1 MRRSLGIGRRLV
13 ARATGAGL
21 VLGLVAMWHAAPAA
35 LAVGAPPERSAVA
48 DAVMA
53 GDAVAVR
60 AMLKA
65 GADVNAAQGDGM
77 TALHWAAM
85 KGHAELAQM
94 LLYAGASHGATTR
107 LGAYTPLH
115 LAAKQGSAAIVDALV
130 SAGASVTA
138 VSASGATALM
148 MAAESGVLPAVQ
160 RLVAA
165 GAAVNAV
172 ESAKGQSAL
181 MFAAAFDRPAVVAF
195 LLAQGA
201 NPGLTTTVVDL
212 ATLTDPSADQGARA
226 AQRQAGAGPQAA
238 QVPGLSR
245 QFRYNELIG
254 TQGGLTALLFASREG
269 YLDTAMAL
277 LDGGAS
283 VNQVNP
289 GDKTSPLLMAVING
303 HFDLAMRFLDRGA
316 DVSLSAVNGAAPLFA
331 TLNHRWAPKS
341 QYPNPKG
348 YQQQTTSYLRLM
360 HTLLDRGAD
369 PNARIRK
376 KVWYQAFNSDFAGVD
391 EIGATPFW
399 RAAYASDVD
408 AMQLLMRYGAD
419 PHIPTA
425 KPAGRPFTGDGI
437 RQTSDVSGVPP
448 VPLGGPAVPPLLAAS
463 GVGYG
468 EGFAAN
474 SHRYAETGFLP
485 AIKYLVEVV
494 GADVNA
500 VDHEGNT
507 ALHLAAS
514 RGDNASIQYLVSK
527 GAVVTAVN
535 REGQTTV
542 DMANGPVQRT
552 QPYPDTIALLEKL
565 GATNNHKCISC

>member
-1 MRRSLGIGRRLV
+1 MMRRLV
-13 ARATGAGL
+13 GMGAGAGL
-21 VLGLVAMWHAAPAA
+21 VLGVVAMLGAAAAAP
-35 LAVGAPPERSAVA
+35 VA

-53 GDAVAVR
+53 GDVAAVR
-60 AMLKA
+60 AMLKS
-65 GADVNAAQGDGM
+65 GADVNGAQGDGM

-85 KGHAELAQM
+85 KGQTEMAQM
-94 LLYAGASHGATTR
+94 LVYAGANHAATTR

-115 LAAKQGSAAIVDALV
+115 LAAKSGSAPVVDMLV
-130 SAGASVTA
+130 TAGASVRA
-138 VSASGATALM
+138 VSTTGATPLM
-148 MAAESGVLPAVQ
+148 MAAESGVLAAAE

-165 GAAVNAV
+165 GADLNAV

-181 MFAAAFDRPAVVAF
+181 MFAAAFDRTSMVTLLIAKGADPA
-195 LLAQGA
+195 LS
-201 NPGLTTTVVDL
+201 TKVVDL
-212 ATLTDPSADQGARA
+212 AKLTDPNAEQFERRASAAAGPARA
-226 AQRQAGAGPQAA
+226 VQI
-238 QVPGLSR
+238 PGLSR

-254 TQGGLTALLFASREG
+254 TQGGLTALLFATREG
-269 YLDTAMAL
+269 YADTAMAL
-277 LDGGAS
+277 LAGGANL
-283 VNQVNP
+283 NQVNP
-289 GDKTSPLLMAVING
+289 GDHTSPLLMAVING
-303 HFDLAMRFLDRGA
+303 HFDLAMRFLEKEA
-316 DVSLSAVNGAAPLFA
+316 DVSLPAANGAAPLFA

-348 YQQQTTSYLRLM
+348 YMQQTTSYLQLM
-360 HTLLDRGAD
+360 QALLDKGAD

-391 EIGATPFW
+391 EMGATPFW

-408 AMQLLMRYGAD
+408 AMRLLVKYGAD
-419 PHIPTA
+419 PHIPTV

-437 RQTSDVSGVPP
+437 RVTSDVSAMAP
-448 VPLGGPAVPPLLAAS
+448 VPVGGPAVPPLLAAS

-485 AIKYLVEVV
+485 GIKYLIEEI

-514 RGDNASIQYLVSK
+514 RGDNASIEYLVSK
-527 GAVVTAVN
+527 GAIVAAVN

-552 QPYPDTIALLEKL
+552 QPYPDTIALLERL
-565 GATNNHKCISC
+565 GAVNNRKCVSC

>member
-1 MRRSLGIGRRLV
+1 MRRLAGMS
-13 ARATGAGL
+13 AGAGL
-21 VLGLVAMWHAAPAA
+21 VLGVVAMLSAATT
-35 LAVGAPPERSAVA
+35 APVA

-53 GDAVAVR
+53 GDVAAVR
-60 AMLKA
+60 AMLKN
-65 GADVNAAQGDGM
+65 GADVNGAQGDGM

-85 KGHAELAQM
+85 KGQTEIAQM
-94 LLYAGASHGATTR
+94 LIYAGANHAATTR

-115 LAAKQGSAAIVDALV
+115 LAAKTGSAPVVDLLV
-130 SAGASVTA
+130 SAGAHVRAVTTT
-138 VSASGATALM
+138 GATSLM
-148 MAAESGVLPAVQ
+148 MAAESGVLAAAE
-160 RLVAA
+160 RLLAA
-165 GAAVNAV
+165 GADVNVV

-181 MFAAAFDRPAVVAF
+181 MFAAAFDRTSMVTF
-195 LLAQGA
+195 LLATGA
-201 NPGLTTTVVDL
+201 DAALTTKVVDL
-212 ATLTDPSADQGARA
+212 AKLTDPNAEQFERAQQRQQGAA
-226 AQRQAGAGPQAA
+226 APAA
-238 QVPGLSR
+238 RPVQVPGLSR

-254 TQGGLTALLFASREG
+254 TQGGLTALLFAAREG
-269 YLDTAMAL
+269 YAETALAL
-277 LDGGAS
+277 LAGGAN

-289 GDKTSPLLMAVING
+289 GDRTSPLLMAVING
-303 HFDLAMRFLDRGA
+303 HFDLAMRFLERGA
-316 DVSLSAVNGAAPLFA
+316 DVSLPAVNGAAPLFA

-348 YQQQTTSYLRLM
+348 YQQQTTSYLQLM
-360 HTLLDRGAD
+360 QALLDKGAD
-369 PNARIRK
+369 PNARIQK

-399 RAAYASDVD
+399 RAAYASDVE
-408 AMQLLMRYGAD
+408 AMRLLVTHGAD
-419 PHIPTA
+419 PHISTV

-437 RQTSDVSGVPP
+437 RVTSDVSAIPP
-448 VPLGGPAVPPLLAAS
+448 VPVGGPAVPPLLAAS

-474 SHRYAETGFLP
+474 SHRYAETGFL
-485 AIKYLVEVV
+485 AGIKYLVEEI

-514 RGDNASIQYLVSK
+514 RGDNASIEYLVSK
-527 GAVVTAVN
+527 GALVTAVN

-565 GATNNHKCISC
+565 GAVNHHKCVSC

>member
-1 MRRSLGIGRRLV
+1 MMRRLV
-13 ARATGAGL
+13 GVGAGAGL
-21 VLGLVAMWHAAPAA
+21 VLGLVAMVSAATT
-35 LAVGAPPERSAVA
+35 APVA

-53 GDAVAVR
+53 GDVAAVR
-60 AMLKA
+60 AMLKH
-65 GADVNAAQGDGM
+65 GADVNGAQGDGM

-85 KGHAELAQM
+85 KGQTEIAQM
-94 LLYAGASHGATTR
+94 LVYAGANHAATTR

-115 LAAKQGSAAIVDALV
+115 LAAKAGSAPVVDLLV
-130 SAGASVTA
+130 SAGAHVRA
-138 VSASGATALM
+138 VSTTGATPLM
-148 MAAESGVLPAVQ
+148 MAAESGVLAAAE
-160 RLVAA
+160 RLVLA
-165 GAAVNAV
+165 GADVNVV

-181 MFAAAFDRPAVVAF
+181 MFAAAFDRTSMVTF
-195 LLAQGA
+195 LLSKGA
-201 NPGLTTTVVDL
+201 NPALTTKVVDL
-212 ATLTDPSADQGARA
+212 AKLTDPNAEQFERRA
-226 AQRQAGAGPQAA
+226 NAAAGPSRAVQI
-238 QVPGLSR
+238 PGLSR

-254 TQGGLTALLFASREG
+254 TQGGLTALLFAAREG
-269 YLDTAMAL
+269 YADTALAL
-277 LDGGAS
+277 LAGGAKI
-283 VNQVNP
+283 NQVNP
-289 GDKTSPLLMAVING
+289 GDHTTPLLMAVING
-303 HFDLAMRFLDRGA
+303 HFDLAMRFLEQGA
-316 DVSLSAVNGAAPLFA
+316 DVSLTAVNGAAPLFA

-348 YQQQTTSYLRLM
+348 YQQQTTSYLQLM
-360 HTLLDRGAD
+360 QALLDKGAD
-369 PNARIRK
+369 PNARIQK

-408 AMQLLMRYGAD
+408 AMRLLVTHGAD
-419 PHIPTA
+419 PHIPTV

-437 RQTSDVSGVPP
+437 RVTTDVSAIPP
-448 VPLGGPAVPPLLAAS
+448 VPVGGPAVPPLLAAS

-485 AIKYLVEVV
+485 GIKYLVEEI
-494 GADVNA
+494 GAEVNA

-514 RGDNASIQYLVSK
+514 RGDNASIEYLVSK
-527 GAVVTAVN
+527 GALVTAVN

-565 GATNNHKCISC
+565 GALNHHKCVSC

>member
-1 MRRSLGIGRRLV
+1 MRRLAGMS
-13 ARATGAGL
+13 AGAGL
-21 VLGLVAMWHAAPAA
+21 VLGVVAMLSAATT
-35 LAVGAPPERSAVA
+35 APVA

-53 GDAVAVR
+53 GDVAAVR
-60 AMLKA
+60 AMLKN
-65 GADVNAAQGDGM
+65 GADVNGAQGDGM

-85 KGHAELAQM
+85 KGQTEIAQM
-94 LLYAGASHGATTR
+94 LIYAGANHAATTR

-115 LAAKQGSAAIVDALV
+115 LAAKTGSAPVVDLLV
-130 SAGASVTA
+130 SAGAHVRAVTTT
-138 VSASGATALM
+138 GATPLM
-148 MAAESGVLPAVQ
+148 MAAESGVLAAAE
-160 RLVAA
+160 RLLAA
-165 GAAVNAV
+165 GADVNVV

-181 MFAAAFDRPAVVAF
+181 MFAAAFDRTSMVTF
-195 LLAQGA
+195 LLATGA
-201 NPGLTTTVVDL
+201 DAALTTKVVDL
-212 ATLTDPSADQGARA
+212 AKLTDPNAEQFERAQQRQQGAA
-226 AQRQAGAGPQAA
+226 APAA
-238 QVPGLSR
+238 RPVQVPGLSR

-254 TQGGLTALLFASREG
+254 TQGGLTALLFAAREG
-269 YLDTAMAL
+269 YAETALAL
-277 LDGGAS
+277 LAGGAN

-289 GDKTSPLLMAVING
+289 GDRTSPLLMAVING
-303 HFDLAMRFLDRGA
+303 HFDLAMRFLERGA
-316 DVSLSAVNGAAPLFA
+316 DVSLPAVNGAAPLFA

-348 YQQQTTSYLRLM
+348 YQQQTTSYLQLM
-360 HTLLDRGAD
+360 QALLDKGAD
-369 PNARIRK
+369 PNARIQK

-399 RAAYASDVD
+399 RAAYASDVE
-408 AMQLLMRYGAD
+408 AMRLLVTHGAD
-419 PHIPTA
+419 PHISTV

-437 RQTSDVSGVPP
+437 RVTSDVSAIPP
-448 VPLGGPAVPPLLAAS
+448 VPVGGPAVPPLLAAS

-474 SHRYAETGFLP
+474 SHRYAETGFL
-485 AIKYLVEVV
+485 AGIKYLVEEI

-514 RGDNASIQYLVSK
+514 RGDNASIEYLVSK
-527 GAVVTAVN
+527 GALVTAVN

-565 GATNNHKCISC
+565 GAVNHHKCVSC

>member
-1 MRRSLGIGRRLV
+1 MMRRLV
-13 ARATGAGL
+13 GTGASAGL
-21 VLGLVAMWHAAPAA
+21 VLGLVAMLSAAAA
-35 LAVGAPPERSAVA
+35 TPVA

-53 GDAVAVR
+53 GDVAAVR
-60 AMLKA
+60 AMLKS
-65 GADVNAAQGDGM
+65 GADVNGAQGDGM

-85 KGHAELAQM
+85 KGQSEMAQM
-94 LLYAGASHGATTR
+94 LVYAGANHAATTR

-115 LAAKQGSAAIVDALV
+115 LAAKSGSAAVVDLLV
-130 SAGASVTA
+130 TAGANVKA
-138 VSASGATALM
+138 VSTTGATTLM
-148 MAAESGVLPAVQ
+148 MAAESGVLAAAE

-165 GAAVNAV
+165 GADLNAV

-181 MFAAAFDRPAVVAF
+181 MFAAAFDRTAVVTF
-195 LLAQGA
+195 LLAKGA
-201 NPGLTTTVVDL
+201 DSALATTVVDL
-212 ATLTDPSADQGARA
+212 AKFTDPSAEQFERRA
-226 AQRQAGAGPQAA
+226 SAAAGPSRAVQIS
-238 QVPGLSR
+238 GLSR

-254 TQGGLTALLFASREG
+254 TQGGLTALLFATREG
-269 YLDTAMAL
+269 YADTAMAL
-277 LDGGAS
+277 LAGGATL
-283 VNQVNP
+283 NQVNP
-289 GDKTSPLLMAVING
+289 GDHTSPLLMAVING
-303 HFDLAMRFLDRGA
+303 HFDLAMRFLEQDA
-316 DVSLSAVNGAAPLFA
+316 DVSLAAVNGAAPLYA

-348 YQQQTTSYLRLM
+348 YLQQTTSYLQLM
-360 HTLLDRGAD
+360 QALLERGAD

-391 EIGATPFW
+391 EMGATPFW

-408 AMQLLMRYGAD
+408 AMRLLVTYGAD
-419 PHIPTA
+419 PHIPTV

-437 RQTSDVSGVPP
+437 RVTTDVSAMAP
-448 VPLGGPAVPPLLAAS
+448 VPVGGPAVPPLLAAS

-485 AIKYLVEVV
+485 AITYLVEEI

-507 ALHLAAS
+507 PLHLAAS
-514 RGDNASIQYLVSK
+514 RGDNAAIEYLVSK
-527 GAVVTAVN
+527 GAVVTALN

-565 GATNNHKCISC
+565 GAVNNRQCVSC

>member
-1 MRRSLGIGRRLV
+1 MMRRLV
-13 ARATGAGL
+13 GTGASAGL
-21 VLGLVAMWHAAPAA
+21 VLGLVAMLSAAAA
-35 LAVGAPPERSAVA
+35 TPVA

-53 GDAVAVR
+53 GDVAAVR
-60 AMLKA
+60 AMLKS
-65 GADVNAAQGDGM
+65 GADVNGAQGDGM

-85 KGHAELAQM
+85 KGQSEMAQM
-94 LLYAGASHGATTR
+94 LVYAGANHAATTR

-115 LAAKQGSAAIVDALV
+115 LAAKSGSAAVVDLLV
-130 SAGASVTA
+130 TAGANVRA
-138 VSASGATALM
+138 VSSTGATTLM
-148 MAAESGVLPAVQ
+148 MAAESGVLAAAE

-165 GAAVNAV
+165 GADLNAV

-181 MFAAAFDRPAVVAF
+181 MFAAAFDRTAVVTF
-195 LLAQGA
+195 LLAKGA
-201 NPGLTTTVVDL
+201 DSALATTVVDL
-212 ATLTDPSADQGARA
+212 AKFTDPSAEQFERRA
-226 AQRQAGAGPQAA
+226 SAAAGPSRAVQIS
-238 QVPGLSR
+238 GLSR

-254 TQGGLTALLFASREG
+254 TQGGLTALLFATREG
-269 YLDTAMAL
+269 YADTAMAL
-277 LDGGAS
+277 LAGGATL
-283 VNQVNP
+283 NQVNP
-289 GDKTSPLLMAVING
+289 GDHTSPLLMAVING
-303 HFDLAMRFLDRGA
+303 HFDLAMRFLEQDA
-316 DVSLSAVNGAAPLFA
+316 DVSLAAVNGAAPLYA

-348 YQQQTTSYLRLM
+348 YLQQTTSYLQLM
-360 HTLLDRGAD
+360 QALLERGAD

-391 EIGATPFW
+391 EMGATPFW

-408 AMQLLMRYGAD
+408 AMRLLVTYGAD
-419 PHIPTA
+419 PHIPTV

-437 RQTSDVSGVPP
+437 RVTTDVSAMAP
-448 VPLGGPAVPPLLAAS
+448 VPVGGPAVPPLLAAS

-485 AIKYLVEVV
+485 AITYLVEEI

-507 ALHLAAS
+507 PLHLAAS
-514 RGDNASIQYLVSK
+514 RGDNAAIEYLVSK
-527 GAVVTAVN
+527 GAVVTALN

-565 GATNNHKCISC
+565 GAVNNRQCVSC